1 MLCLMGLVNGQIQSI
16 QIITQYKIIFTTSIS
31 ILYFSIL
38 WSQALT
44 GRFLTLELYI
54 IWYDDKFIPTDSK
67 FLYELKLETD

>member
-54 IWYDDKFIPTDSK
+54 I
-67 FLYELKLETD
+67 